1 MAGRPAAALEVVD
14 ADPAS
19 DAVQG
24 ALARYF
30 EELSVVFGRPFAPEV
45 PSTVEAARYAPP
57 HGACLVARLD
67 ARIVGTASLT
77 PLAPRDDEDPDLAV
91 GEVKR
96 MWVDPDVRGHGV
108 GRALLAALEDRA
120 RDLGMVLLRLD
131 TNGALTA
138 ALGLYERAGYVHV
151 ERYNDNPHATHFLER
166 RLDGDQGGDH
176 GGDPDA

>member
-1 MAGRPAAALEVVD
+1 VPTPPGAHLVVVD

-30 EELSVVFGRPFAPEV
+30 AELTEVFGRPFSPAV
-45 PSTVEAARYAPP
+45 PSAVEAARYAPP

-67 ARIVGTASLT
+67 DRVVGTASLT
-77 PLAPRDDEDPDLAV
+77 PLAPRDDEDPDLSV

-108 GRALLAALEDRA
+108 GRALLEALEARA
-120 RDLGMVLLRLD
+120 RALGTELLRLD

-151 ERYNDNPHATHFLER
+151 PRYNDNPHATHFLER
-166 RLDGDQGGDH
+166 RIAGEH
-176 GGDPDA
+176 RA